1 MCKSVFFMQFYW
13 NNCLISLVPTLP
25 CVQGVVMAS
34 GEAGSKY
41 YPQKETSVANL
52 LQYKSGIFPHLESIS
67 FTHSCL
73 WFPGK
78 KIPLL
83 VAEIIWKRGQEV
95 LGCLLAEPHKNW
107 GGKNWNIH
115 LCAHLLPNEERKLLS
130 RSHSMIFFLIY
141 TSK

>member
-52 LQYKSGIFPHLESIS
+52 LQYKYWDLSPSGEYLFHTL
-67 FTHSCL
+67 
-73 WFPGK
+73 
-78 KIPLL
+78 LL
-83 VAEIIWKRGQEV
+83 VIPWKKNSP
-95 LGCLLAEPHKNW
+95 LGCRNNMKERPRGIGMSSSRTTQELGWEKLKYSLVCTSLAQWREKAF
-107 GGKNWNIH
+107 K
-115 LCAHLLPNEERKLLS
+115 
-130 RSHSMIFFLIY
+130 
-141 TSK
+141 